1 MKEAPRCSPPSVRL
15 SRGYCL
21 AGGVVALCAGVA
33 FLLVGP
39 AKSLPLTAGLLS
51 GGAALMFL
59 AFSRTDHADATPGE
73 DEDITG

>member
-1 MKEAPRCSPPSVRL
+1 M
-15 SRGYCL
+15 
-21 AGGVVALCAGVA
+21 
-33 FLLVGP
+33 
-39 AKSLPLTAGLLS
+39 PLTAGLLS